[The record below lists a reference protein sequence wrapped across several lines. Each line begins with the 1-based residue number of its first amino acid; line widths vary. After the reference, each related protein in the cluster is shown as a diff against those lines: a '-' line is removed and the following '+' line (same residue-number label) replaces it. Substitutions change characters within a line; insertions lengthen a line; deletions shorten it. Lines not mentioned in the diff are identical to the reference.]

1 MATKISQEEDDNQQF
16 DKDFQSGDKQYLVR
30 LRKYHA
36 FRLPPNV
43 RFVGTINNDDTTNEL
58 SPKVRDRSMFIS
70 LESVDPTDDKN
81 LVINNYYPISFFET
95 IQDNNVQLP
104 EAFKEENNRFLS
116 YSKRMLEWVKEHL
129 PEYIDEKNQLV
140 SRIYAYLVITKILP
154 TLRRKDEFKYYEY
167 SEAET
172 LFSERAEITPGE
184 YFDLLGGY

>member
-1 MATKISQEEDDNQQF
+1 
-16 DKDFQSGDKQYLVR
+16 
-30 LRKYHA
+30 
-36 FRLPPNV
+36 
-43 RFVGTINNDDTTNEL
+43 
-58 SPKVRDRSMFIS
+58 MFIS